1 MGTDLIKRLSQPLNP
16 EAVKTR
22 KKAKTELKYLS
33 GFQAEATANEVFEFK
48 WSCETLYMEKIFERT
63 YVSEDVNGIKRDMIE
78 VAYKAKVRVSVK
90 IDNEL
95 IVREGTGAGN
105 GICAAKQQF
114 DAYELAIKEAETDA
128 KKRALKSFG
137 DRFGL
142 SLYDKDID
150 LKREFQK
157 AKAYDIEYV
166 ETVRRIENEKD
177 KEKLKDIYKTY
188 KGAFKDEV
196 LATIIMRLKELK

>member
-16 EAVKTR
+16 EEVKTR
-22 KKAKTELKYLS
+22 KKAKTELKYLA
-33 GFQAEATANEVFEFK
+33 GFKAEATANEVFEFK
-48 WSCETLYMEKIFERT
+48 WSCETLYMEKLFERT
-63 YVSEDVNGIKRDMIE
+63 YVSEDANGIKRDMIE
-78 VAYKAKVRVSVK
+78 VAYKAKVRVNVK
-90 IDNEL
+90 IDDEL
-95 IVREGTGAGN
+95 IVREGTGVGN
-105 GICAAKQQF
+105 GICAVKQQF

-166 ETVRRIENEKD
+166 ETIRRIENEED
-177 KEKLKDIYKTY
+177 KEKLKEIYKTY
-188 KGAFKDEV
+188 NGAFKDEV
-196 LATIIMRLKELK
+196 LATIVMRLKELK